1 MSYSTE
7 GATPNLLWTAY
18 QPSRELSHLVVL
30 PKSMSEFVVDALTC
44 PHFDSR
50 AGVTKNL
57 CLFEIAFVLV
67 CFDHVA
73 PELDSPVYRSCEGTY
88 FPFAFRNSSE
98 IRCLNFVDAAE
109 FPTSYSFA
117 SERAGSDSSQRGF

>member
-1 MSYSTE
+1 MSYATE

-30 PKSMSEFVVDALTC
+30 PKSTSELVVDALTC

-57 CLFEIAFVLV
+57 CLFEIALVLV
-67 CFDHVA
+67 RLDHVA
-73 PELDSPVYRSCEGTY
+73 GIRDNGQRVSLRYTIVRKLDI
-88 FPFAFRNSSE
+88 AK
-98 IRCLNFVDAAE
+98 
-109 FPTSYSFA
+109 PTQ
-117 SERAGSDSSQRGF
+117 AGVS

>member
-1 MSYSTE
+1 MSYATE

-30 PKSMSEFVVDALTC
+30 PKSTSEFVVDALTC

-57 CLFEIAFVLV
+57 CLFEIAFALV
-67 CFDHVA
+67 RLDHVA
-73 PELDSPVYRSCEGTY
+73 SLIVNALFLIETVLSR
-88 FPFAFRNSSE
+88 
-98 IRCLNFVDAAE
+98 
-109 FPTSYSFA
+109 
-117 SERAGSDSSQRGF
+117 